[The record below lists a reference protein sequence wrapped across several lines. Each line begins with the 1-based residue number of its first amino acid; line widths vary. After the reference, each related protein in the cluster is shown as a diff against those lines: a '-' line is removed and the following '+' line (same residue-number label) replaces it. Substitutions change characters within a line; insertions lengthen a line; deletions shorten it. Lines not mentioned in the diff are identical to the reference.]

1 MALKNKYIKDDGASI
16 TGYYR
21 ITQVHTQYEKV
32 RDLEAH
38 KLITFELQAFDYNTS
53 GQLTSAD
60 YNVRRSYELK
70 EHYLNAQ
77 DQTVSGL
84 IVSAYEHLKTLDHFG
99 DAIDC

>member
-1 MALKNKYIKDDGASI
+1 MALKNKYIKDDGTSI

-32 RDLEAH
+32 RDLEADR
-38 KLITFELQAFDYNTS
+38 LITFELQAFDYNTS
-53 GQLTSAD
+53 GELTSVD
-60 YNVRRSYELK
+60 YNVRHSNQLK
-70 EHYLNAQ
+70 EHHLNAQ

-84 IVSAYEHLKTLDHFG
+84 VVKAYEQLKTLDHFS

>member
-1 MALKNKYIKDDGASI
+1 MALKNKYIKDDGTSI

-32 RDLEAH
+32 RDLEADR
-38 KLITFELQAFDYNTS
+38 LITFELQAFDYNTS
-53 GQLTSAD
+53 GELTSVD
-60 YNVRRSYELK
+60 YNVRHSNQLK
-70 EHYLNAQ
+70 EHHLNAQ

-84 IVSAYEHLKTLDHFG
+84 VVKAYEHLKTLGHFS